1 MTIWK
6 KDYWIGDKP
15 SGNRLLKV
23 MIRESYLDKNAT
35 TSIRSKLANIHNYLP
50 TVGHEISLLNM
61 YVKKQ
66 AYLLISRGENTSY
79 LLIILF
85 KACMVSSDK
94 AFVRYIEKK
103 LKAWENE
110 TLVVS
115 PDRLM
120 LLAR

>member
-23 MIRESYLDKNAT
+23 MIRESYLDKNTT
-35 TSIRSKLANIHNYLP
+35 TSIRSKLANIHYYLP
-50 TVGHEISLLNM
+50 TVGHEILLLNM

-85 KACMVSSDK
+85 KAYMVSSDK

-103 LKAWENE
+103 LKAWDNE